1 MDSFTTDED
10 SQFFDALEHIGEEP
24 KFRNREYEVWINA
37 PQSVGERR
45 ENFFKQVGISLGE
58 IESQAVDNCVMGDI
72 ERVLEDS
79 GAVLRAYGSEDEFS
93 SSRSSVSSWDTDD
106 LGLCRNGDGNA
117 SGGCEFENE
126 RRGDSRLMGLEWLLS
141 SAELDSSSQMP
152 STADEIVDRGNE
164 ANVNTPKSR
173 SNLKK
178 RWLRR
183 LRSMTCMMSGGMKE
197 ESVRSCGISQMQGS
211 RIWRVR
217 VRHCQRRLKE
227 LSALFSGQEIQAHE
241 GQITAMKFSFDGQY
255 LASAGED
262 KIVRIW
268 QVVEDERLDTVDIP
282 DADPSCVYFSVN
294 HLSELGPLMV
304 EKDKGNKSKSR
315 GRTHES
321 ACIVFPS
328 KVFRIL
334 EKPLHVFHG
343 HSGEILDLSW
353 SKDNCLLSS
362 SVDKTV
368 RLWRVGVDQ
377 CLKVFQ
383 HSDYVTCIQFNPV
396 NDDYFISG
404 SIDGKARIWSIGGCK
419 VVDWIET
426 RDIIS
431 AVSYRPDG
439 QAGIIGSI
447 AGTCHLFHSSDNHFQ
462 LGAQMFLT
470 SKKKSACKRITGF
483 QFLPQDPSKI
493 LVTSADSK
501 VRIIDGVKVIGK
513 YKGPRNAGNQSGAS
527 FTFDGNHIVSASD
540 DSNVYMWN
548 YSNQGDSLSQSK
560 PVRSFECFSSDASV
574 AIPWPGFKTS
584 KSEDPQGLKLNQLQT
599 NPLPF
604 SSSST
609 LSLGQEYFL
618 DASSKGSATWPEEK
632 LPVSSQ
638 RAVTSPISKSQYKL
652 LKTCCQSASS
662 SHAWGLVIV
671 TSGWDGRI
679 RSFLNYGLPVAL

>member
-1 MDSFTTDED
+1 MDSFTNDEE

-24 KFRNREYEVWINA
+24 KFRNWEYDVWINA

-45 ENFFKQVGISLGE
+45 ENFLREIGISIGE
-58 IESQAVDNCVMGDI
+58 VEREAVDSCHDSDMSMRGDI
-72 ERVLEDS
+72 ERVMEDS
-79 GAVLRAYGSEDEFS
+79 GAVLRSEDEFS

-106 LGLCRNGDGNA
+106 LGLCRNGDGNL
-117 SGGCEFENE
+117 SGGCGFECDMGGMVENE
-126 RRGDSRLMGLEWLLS
+126 SRGDTQLMGLEWLLS
-141 SAELDSSSQMP
+141 SGGLDSASQLP
-152 STADEIVDRGNE
+152 CTVDEIWDRGNE
-164 ANVNTPKSR
+164 ASVNTSRTR
-173 SNLKK
+173 SNLRK
-178 RWLRR
+178 RLLRR

-197 ESVRSCGISQMQGS
+197 ENVGSCVFGQVQGS

-227 LSALFSGQEIQAHE
+227 LSALFTGQEIQAHE
-241 GQITAMKFSFDGQY
+241 GPITAMKFSLDGQY

-268 QVVEDERLDTVDIP
+268 QVVEDERLDTLDIP

-304 EKDKGNKSKSR
+304 EKDKLKKSKSLR
-315 GRTHES
+315 RTQDS

-328 KVFRIL
+328 KVFRIF
-334 EKPLHVFHG
+334 EKPLHVFQG
-343 HSGEILDLSW
+343 HRGEILDLSW

-439 QAGIIGSI
+439 QAGIIGST
-447 AGTCHLFHSSDNHFQ
+447 AGTCHHFHLSDNHFQ
-462 LGAQMFLT
+462 LGAQMCLT
-470 SKKKSACKRITGF
+470 SKKKSACRRITGF

-501 VRIIDGVKVIGK
+501 VRIIDGVNVIGK
-513 YKGPRNAGNQSGAS
+513 YKGPRNAGSQSSAS
-527 FTFDGNHIVSASD
+527 FTWDGKHIVSASD

-548 YSNQGDSLSQSK
+548 YSDQRESLSQSK

-574 AIPWPGFKTS
+574 AIPWPGL
-584 KSEDPQGLKLNQLQT
+584 KSDQLNT
-599 NPLPF
+599 NSLPF
-604 SSSST
+604 SSSS
-609 LSLGQEYFL
+609 SLYFM

-632 LPVSSQ
+632 LPVPSP

-652 LKTCCQSASS
+652 LKSCCESASRG

-679 RSFLNYGLPVAL
+679 RSFHNYGLPVSL